1 MTIDRDYIGGN
12 IHVLGAEGDMV
23 RVENEL
29 RDTRGDWF
37 YWAFR
42 VRGAA
47 GRTLT
52 FDFGDKAWVGPWGA
66 AVSHDGVNWTWGGA
80 ASEDGKRFT
89 YAFAPD
95 EAEVYFCHDLHY
107 APARFERAAAELK
120 LSVQELTV
128 SRGGR
133 SVPYVTLGAGERRLL
148 LTARHHACEST
159 GD

>member
-1 MTIDRDYIGGN
+1 
-12 IHVLGAEGDMV
+12 MV

-29 RDTRGDWF
+29 RDTQGDWF

-107 APARFERAAAELK
+107 APARFERAA
-120 LSVQELTV
+120 V
-128 SRGGR
+128 
-133 SVPYVTLGAGERRLL
+133 
-148 LTARHHACEST
+148 
-159 GD
+159 